1 MTGETPRSIYE
12 TLVTQRL
19 PAGWTARP
27 LSDAAQIMVG
37 STPSREVAAFWEGEI
52 PWITPTEIT
61 QAQGRLI
68 VGTREGIT
76 DEGLASCTASLLPV
90 GSVLVTT
97 RATIGACA
105 VAGVPM
111 ATNQGVAGLVC
122 KDSVCEWFLHYGVAT
137 AASLLGR
144 IAAGTTFDEISRS
157 DLGRVL
163 LPFPPLPE
171 QRAIAEALQSADEVI
186 ERSRAVIEQLAQ
198 VKKAL
203 MQELLT
209 RGLPGRHTRFKPTPV
224 GEIPE
229 EWEVVRLGAVAEVGN
244 GSTPSRDEPRYWEGG
259 SIPWLPTAKVNNHVI
274 ECADEFIT
282 DAALSECPV
291 SLVPRGSTL
300 IAMIGQGQTRGRVAR
315 LAIDACIN
323 QNFAFVT
330 PKAALDSAYLFHL
343 LDARYAELRQSGQGT
358 NQDALNCGIVKAFR
372 VPLPKPDE
380 QRRIAETADAVGA
393 RARAQ
398 AAALAAAEQLKSGLM
413 RDLLTGRRRW
423 KAASTAPAAGGAG
436 PESCARPERRP

>member
-1 MTGETPRSIYE
+1 MTDEPPRSIYE
-12 TLVTQRL
+12 TLVTQHL
-19 PAGWTARP
+19 PAEWTARP
-27 LSDAAQIMVG
+27 LSGAAQIVVG
-37 STPSREVAAFWEGEI
+37 STPSREVAAFWGGEI

-76 DEGLASCTASLLPV
+76 GEGLASCTASLLPV

-122 KDSVCEWFLHYGVAT
+122 KDSVCEWFVHYGVA
-137 AASLLGR
+137 AAARLLGR

-171 QRAIAEALQSADEVI
+171 QRAIAEALRSADEVI
-186 ERSRAVIEQLAQ
+186 ERSRAFIEQLGR

-209 RGLPGRHTRFKPTPV
+209 QGLPGRHTRFKPTPV

-229 EWEVVRLGAVAEVGN
+229 EWEVVRLADLVE
-244 GSTPSRDEPRYWEGG
+244 PSRPICYGILMPGEDVPGG
-259 SIPWLPTAKVNNHVI
+259 VPVAKVKDYLHH
-274 ECADEFIT
+274 ELCLDELLRTAPSIDAQYPRSRLRAGDILLAIRGTTGRVVVTPPELDGANIT
-282 DAALSECPV
+282 QDTARLTVRSDRSPEFVYHALQSPSV
-291 SLVPRGSTL
+291 QQQIRHHT
-300 IAMIGQGQTRGRVAR
+300 IGQAVQGINIGEVRKLQLPWPTDDSEREAIVDILSALGAQT
-315 LAIDACIN
+315 
-323 QNFAFVT
+323 
-330 PKAALDSAYLFHL
+330 AAE
-343 LDARYAELRQSGQGT
+343 RT
-358 NQDALNCGIVKAFR
+358 
-372 VPLPKPDE
+372 
-380 QRRIAETADAVGA
+380 VG
-393 RARAQ
+393 
-398 AAALAAAEQLKSGLM
+398 AAAEALKSGLM
-413 RDLLTGRRRW
+413 QELLTGRRRW
-423 KAASTAPAAGGAG
+423 SGANIAHAGGG
-436 PESCARPERRP
+436 D